1 MSEEATSEEAS
12 EAVDSDYVPGI
23 SEDPELPNFNL
34 FGDDIEEPVTPKEKS
49 GESGE
54 EEKEEKEEATWSA
67 KVKKDRQQRKKE
79 IEIKRREQ
87 EIAVKEANLTSS
99 DELRAS
105 FLKDPEGFL
114 EKQGIDPMEFFS
126 DWTNRISTGVN
137 EPSDGTRLS
146 QTERQVQEL
155 KEELQRR
162 DQETAQR
169 SNAAEQQ
176 VAIKEYYSKI
186 DKFMK
191 STDDYP
197 LAKEQCSAEDIG
209 QGIAAYHQK
218 TGIELSFSEAAK
230 MIEDGLIEKESSIF
244 NDPAIIAKFEK
255 YHGLDASNKGRRSQV
270 TLSNTLQT
278 QPTKTPVEDM
288 SDDEIHEFWKGKL
301 FT

>member
-278 QPTKTPVEDM
+278 QPTKTPAEDM